1 MRITLLFCAA
11 LLAAPFGTGHAQ
23 AVWKWKDEKGV
34 THYSDQPGPGAVR
47 VELSSQ
53 TFSSD
58 EARTDIQV
66 DTSPRSRAEPAQ
78 SYNALQITSP
88 QSNQTMF
95 ASEGPVNVQ
104 VNVDPGLQPGH
115 SIQILLDGV
124 NISGEGSTSLSA
136 TVPQVERGTHSL
148 QAKVVDSSGETVV
161 SSTTVMF
168 HVQQTSI
175 NSPAYNQTAPPSR
188 PTRPPRPQPRG

>member
-1 MRITLLFCAA
+1 MRTTLLFCAA
-11 LLAAPFGTGHAQ
+11 LLAAPFGTAHAQ

-66 DTSPRSRAEPAQ
+66 DTSPRPRAEPAQ
-78 SYNALQITSP
+78 SYNAL
-88 QSNQTMF
+88 QTMF

-104 VNVDPGLQPGH
+104 VNVDPRLQPGH
-115 SIQILLDGV
+115 SMQILLDGV
-124 NISGEGSTSLSA
+124 NISAEGSTSLSA
-136 TVPQVERGTHSL
+136 TLSQVDRGTHSL
-148 QAKVVDSSGETVV
+148 QAKVIDGSGETVV

-168 HVQQTSI
+168 HVQQTSV
-175 NSPAYNQTAPPSR
+175 NSPAYNQTAPSS
-188 PTRPPRPQPRG
+188 RPPRPRPRG

>member
-23 AVWKWKDEKGV
+23 TVWKWKDEKGV

-66 DTSPRSRAEPAQ
+66 DTSPRPRAEPAQ

-88 QSNQTMF
+88 QHDQTMF

-124 NISGEGSTSLSA
+124 NISAEGSTALSA
-136 TVPQVERGTHSL
+136 TLSQVDRGTHSL
-148 QAKVVDSSGETVV
+148 QAKVVDSNGETVV

-175 NSPAYNQTAPPSR
+175 NSPAYNQTAPPGR
-188 PTRPPRPQPRG
+188 PGRPPRPTPRG

>member
-1 MRITLLFCAA
+1 MRITWLLCAA
-11 LLAAPFGTGHAQ
+11 LLAAPFGTGYAQ

-58 EARTDIQV
+58 EARTDIQINPTSSPPV
-66 DTSPRSRAEPAQ
+66 DPSQ

-88 QSNQTMF
+88 QSDQTLF

-104 VNVDPGLQPGH
+104 VNLDPGLQSGH
-115 SIQILLDGV
+115 SLQILLDGT
-124 NISGEGSTSLSA
+124 NISGEGSSSLSA
-136 TVPQVERGTHSL
+136 TLPEVDRGTHIL
-148 QAKVVDSSGETVV
+148 QAKVVDDNGEIVV
-161 SSTTVMF
+161 ASRPVTF
-168 HVQQTSI
+168 HVQHTSI
-175 NSPAYNQTAPPSR
+175 LHPSPAG
-188 PTRPPRPQPRG
+188 RPPRPQPRRN